1 MAANFMADIAVAE
14 NLCNVA
20 LALIHPD
27 LYRASLESISKIKN
41 DKNLVAHYHQNVQLW
56 PSAFSA
62 IQVIV
67 NRQTPCHRDQG
78 AFPTSYD
85 LLLSLGTHSD
95 ARMTLREI
103 GASFLYTPGSVMV
116 LSGKVLLHECM
127 SWSGGER
134 ICVSH
139 FIKDSV
145 HERCAV
151 QRPNWPIER
160 DIIAI

>member
-1 MAANFMADIAVAE
+1 MTDIAVTE
-14 NLCNVA
+14 NLCNIMAA
-20 LALIHPD
+20 LVHPN
-27 LYRASLESISKIKN
+27 LYRASQESIYKIKN
-41 DKNLVAHYHQNVQLW
+41 NPNLVAQYHKNVQLW

-78 AFPTSYD
+78 GFPTSYD
-85 LLLSLGTHSD
+85 LLLSLGTHTE

-103 GASFLYTPGSVMV
+103 GATFRYTPGCVMV

-145 HERCAV
+145 HERCSV
-151 QRPNWPIER
+151 QRPSWPTEN
-160 DIIAI
+160 DII